1 MGCKRNH
8 GSQRNIQASQP
19 YLQQLS
25 LHHSSQGSSTGSCGP
40 RKGSMGSEVREAED
54 LRHLQMGPRK
64 AWRQA
69 QDGGVQGGPQQL
81 RLLRYEHR
89 RSEHT
94 SLPLQD
100 RRQQQ
105 DYQDLPPAPPPAPP
119 TGGMETSTWDLLCSC
134 RPTVGLSIPGTSS
147 RLLGL
152 TSWGTPSPCT
162 DATPS

>member
-1 MGCKRNH
+1 MGRQTDKDRQKKQYKDRWTN
-8 GSQRNIQASQP
+8 GPTDRQRQ
-19 YLQQLS
+19 
-25 LHHSSQGSSTGSCGP
+25 T
-40 RKGSMGSEVREAED
+40 
-54 LRHLQMGPRK
+54 
-64 AWRQA
+64 
-69 QDGGVQGGPQQL
+69 

-105 DYQDLPPAPPPAPP
+105 DHQDLPPAPPLAPP

-134 RPTVGLSIPGTSS
+134 RPTVGLSTPGTSS

-152 TSWGTPSPCT
+152 TSLGTPSPC
-162 DATPS
+162 